1 LLCGGD
7 VVMRGGGDDVCGSSG
22 GGDDTCCSG
31 GGDDVGSSN
40 GGGDFVEVVALCGVV
55 MVWFGL
61 DGWWWI
67 ILDLDLVSEQFA
79 DRSFKKGGW
88 C

>member
-55 MVWFGL
+55 LVWIGWVVVDYFGL
-61 DGWWWI
+61 GFGVGTI
-67 ILDLDLVSEQFA
+67 CGQEL
-79 DRSFKKGGW
+79 
-88 C
+88 